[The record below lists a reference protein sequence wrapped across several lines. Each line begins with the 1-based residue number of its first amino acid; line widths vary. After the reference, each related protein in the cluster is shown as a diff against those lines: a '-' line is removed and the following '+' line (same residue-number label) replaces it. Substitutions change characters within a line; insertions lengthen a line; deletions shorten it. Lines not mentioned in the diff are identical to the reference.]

1 LWREAAKARSKSG
14 QQETTG
20 DGERKDGRFNDFVY
34 LPIQVL
40 KADLWMAKIDL
51 FRRLHDPRLGPSTY
65 VVEGVTVAVSDTHP
79 VITFKKTVGGYEHV
93 GAVYIHRTELLDL
106 GLFNRRVQYYLDDFI
121 DSCVTIER

>member
-1 LWREAAKARSKSG
+1 
-14 QQETTG
+14 
-20 DGERKDGRFNDFVY
+20 
-34 LPIQVL
+34 
-40 KADLWMAKIDL
+40 MAKIDL
-51 FRRLHDPRLGPSTY
+51 FRRLHDAKLGPSTY